1 MYNKNEIKQN
11 IDALKERLKTSAPIQ
26 HDPLNASLKVWEQ
39 RLAEASAEPEPIKKE
54 VPKKHKEPKRKQP
67 NMMR

>member
-26 HDPLNASLKVWEQ
+26 HDQLNASLKVWEG
-39 RLAEASAEPEPIKKE
+39 RLRDWKAEPEQETVKPIA
-54 VPKKHKEPKRKQP
+54 PKKPKSKKK
-67 NMMR
+67 